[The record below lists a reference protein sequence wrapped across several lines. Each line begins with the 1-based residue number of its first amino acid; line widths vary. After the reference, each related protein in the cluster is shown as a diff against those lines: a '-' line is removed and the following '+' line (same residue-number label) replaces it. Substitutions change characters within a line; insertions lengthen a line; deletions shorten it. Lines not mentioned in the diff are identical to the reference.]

1 MFDVFRNLYRPPT
14 VEQKAVDLK
23 DVLGGREL
31 LVSCRLPL
39 PPGKGIRMIPQ
50 GYLHVHRDRVV
61 WKGRGHP
68 ETEFR
73 RGDWLVRTTPST
85 AVRSQWGIISLLD
98 KSDSRIHQ
106 EMRVPT
112 SDVDL
117 IRAVL
122 SEESTVP

>member
-1 MFDVFRNLYRPPT
+1 MK
-14 VEQKAVDLK
+14 QKAVDLK
-23 DVLGGREL
+23 DVLGGANCWSL
-31 LVSCRLPL
+31 AAFAS
-39 PPGKGIRMIPQ
+39 PGKGIRMVPQ
-50 GYLHVHRDRVV
+50 GYLHVYRDRVV

-73 RGDWLVRTTPST
+73 RGEWLVRTTRPT
-85 AVRSQWGIISLLD
+85 PVRSQWGIISLLD
-98 KSDSRIHQ
+98 KSDSRIHK

-112 SDVDL
+112 PDVDL